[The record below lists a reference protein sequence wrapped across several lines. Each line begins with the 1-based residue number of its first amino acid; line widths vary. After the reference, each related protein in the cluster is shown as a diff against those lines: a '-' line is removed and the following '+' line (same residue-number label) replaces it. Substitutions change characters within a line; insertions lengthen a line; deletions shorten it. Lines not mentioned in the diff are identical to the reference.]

1 MVGSVVELGG
11 SVHGKL
17 DTHRE
22 GEHAYAYHLLVSS
35 GPRLLGAAAHTGAG
49 RSHSGVVPH
58 LSHPC
63 EAPLQTHT
71 AEPDDLDCLSFQ
83 LLTVR
88 TMNSLPSVLLQ

>member
-1 MVGSVVELGG
+1 MVGSVVELSD

-35 GPRLLGAAAHTGAG
+35 GPCLLGAATHTGVG

-58 LSHPC
+58 LGHPC
-63 EAPLQTHT
+63 EAPLQTQ
-71 AEPDDLDCLSFQ
+71 S
-83 LLTVR
+83 
-88 TMNSLPSVLLQ
+88 